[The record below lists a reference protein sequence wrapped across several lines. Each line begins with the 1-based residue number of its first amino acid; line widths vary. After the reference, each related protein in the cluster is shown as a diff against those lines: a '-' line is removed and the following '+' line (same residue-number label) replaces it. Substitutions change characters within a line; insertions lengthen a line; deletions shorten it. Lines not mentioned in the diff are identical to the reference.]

1 MTGKII
7 LIALVRSD
15 TRTTQGLL
23 TVFEKR
29 DYFGIDSE
37 VFIISSVIFSFTTF
51 SLAQTLGIAGSRV
64 YNPLTAKLLI
74 GGSALFACAKKVMTY
89 VKYFSPC
96 LGLWNLLRHYQ
107 G

>member
-74 GGSALFACAKKVMTY
+74 GGSALFACAKRVMTY